1 MKINAKVIYLFI
13 GITKEESKFQAYD
26 ILRTHNQDIDAHEP
40 FYEKIKKFIKEQHFA
55 PIDSPKFNGIPEVPL
70 PSSYD
75 SDNQVVNVAFLKS
88 KFGTLDLGIMDGD
101 VSNEKA
107 WWVKIGGKIPLIIQ
121 GGRGYGE
128 TKLPI
133 SCTNICLTVIP
144 TDHNRT
150 GKVGGHVIDK
160 ATVDYYSSDDH
171 DSYDM
176 MYIAIGV

>member
-75 SDNQVVNVAFLKS
+75 SDNQVVNVALLKS
-88 KFGTLDLGIMDGD
+88 KLGTLDLGIMDGD

-121 GGRGYGE
+121 GGRGYSTVE
-128 TKLPI
+128 LPI
-133 SCTNICLTVIP
+133 AFSNRCLTVVGVDYG
-144 TDHNRT
+144 TT
-150 GKVGGHVIDK
+150 GEVGGDIIDK
-160 ATVDYYSSDDH
+160 STVHIYSSDDH
-171 DSYDM
+171 HYDM
-176 MYIAIGV
+176 MYVAFGY